1 MPEDVK
7 EKILRLRELVWEKDV
22 PSPKC
27 PEYVELHQAI
37 QSILAFIDTEL
48 LEGEV

>member
-1 MPEDVK
+1 MPKEVR
-7 EKILRLRELVWEKDV
+7 EKILRLRELVWGKDV

-37 QSILAFIDTEL
+37 QSILAFIDSEL
-48 LEGEV
+48 LALE